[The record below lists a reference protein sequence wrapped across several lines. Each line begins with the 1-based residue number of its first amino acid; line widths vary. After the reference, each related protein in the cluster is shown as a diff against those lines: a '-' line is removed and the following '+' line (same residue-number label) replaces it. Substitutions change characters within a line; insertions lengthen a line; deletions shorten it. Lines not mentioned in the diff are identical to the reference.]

1 MTIQKHETL
10 RLYPTFQQLPKTT
23 GPSAQTLTIAGR
35 THLLPPPDTTV
46 FVTLTGLHYNPVY
59 WGAAPAEFTQRKW
72 DARDPDSGWYADDG
86 TPIATEIQAGSQ
98 LRQPLKGS

>member
-1 MTIQKHETL
+1 MKPSVYTQLSSSSQRPQDHL
-10 RLYPTFQQLPKTT
+10 RKLS
-23 GPSAQTLTIAGR
+23 PSQAARISS
-35 THLLPPPDTTV
+35 PPDTTV
-46 FVTLTGLHYNPVY
+46 FVTLTGLHYNPAY